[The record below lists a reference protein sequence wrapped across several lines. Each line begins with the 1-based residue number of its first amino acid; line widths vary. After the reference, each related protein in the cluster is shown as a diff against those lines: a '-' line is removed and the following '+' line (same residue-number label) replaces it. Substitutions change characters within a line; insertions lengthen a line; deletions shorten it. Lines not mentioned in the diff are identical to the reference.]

1 LRVKQ
6 FFVVFFFKTGFLC
19 VALSTLAKNFPINGS
34 VWGFEHVGLRI
45 QTILSQT
52 NWIATNRILW
62 KVRWGKKKLP
72 DKSRKLSRAWVLT
85 VRSVAKNTEAT
96 LSEDST
102 GKRSLVKGCPD
113 RMLLSP
119 AQKGAV

>member
-1 LRVKQ
+1 M
-6 FFVVFFFKTGFLC
+6 
-19 VALSTLAKNFPINGS
+19 
-34 VWGFEHVGLRI
+34 
-45 QTILSQT
+45 
-52 NWIATNRILW
+52 
-62 KVRWGKKKLP
+62 RWGKKKLP